1 MEDNNTEFTKKEM
14 RRVFLALWILAFL
27 MAVGI
32 VGQYYM
38 TTLTA
43 EDLRS
48 RSGVVLSLEEKK
60 LPGSRGLKREI
71 IIVLDNRDDEFYFR
85 DDHHDYFDKIKAIKK
100 GDEVTILFRTWF
112 QSFIG
117 MGRQYEIKQIESN
130 GLIVY
135 SLENA
140 KEQPTEV
147 GKRIA
152 YTLFALLAFI
162 WFAVRN
168 TKES

>member
-48 RSGVVLSLEEKK
+48 RSGVVLSLEEK
-60 LPGSRGLKREI
+60 PTGFHGLRRQI
-71 IIVLDNRDDEFYFR
+71 IIVLDNRDDEFYFE
-85 DDHHDYFDKIKAIKK
+85 DDQHDYFDKIKAIKK

-135 SLENA
+135 SLENT
-140 KEQPTEV
+140 KEQHVEG
-147 GKRIA
+147 GKFTACI
-152 YTLFALLAFI
+152 LFALLALI

-168 TKES
+168 LKES